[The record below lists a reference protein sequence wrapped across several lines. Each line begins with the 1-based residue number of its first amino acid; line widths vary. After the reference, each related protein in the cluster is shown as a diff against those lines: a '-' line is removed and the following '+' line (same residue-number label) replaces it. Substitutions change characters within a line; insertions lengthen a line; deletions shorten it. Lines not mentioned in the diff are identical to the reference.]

1 MRETSEIPLERM
13 NELFDPELKAWRA
26 HGIVM
31 NRMREAHENRETEAR
46 EENASIEQKIVDE
59 DQKQRSDHV
68 EYV

>member
-1 MRETSEIPLERM
+1 M

-31 NRMREAHENRETEAR
+31 SRMRDAREDRETM
-46 EENASIEQKIVDE
+46 EENASVQQEKIVDE
-59 DQKQRSDHV
+59 DNKQRSDHV